1 MSHPFLMRQMLH
13 THAKRFVWTSFG
25 ASIAATVALYV
36 FYVHPRHL
44 KYEEYFKNYDG
55 YTRMREIC
63 AANKGYMHTCP
74 QELAK
79 MYEEKGK
86 PIAPLQQ

>member
-1 MSHPFLMRQMLH
+1 MAAGIASTALFY
-13 THAKRFVWTSFG
+13 FG
-25 ASIAATVALYV
+25 
-36 FYVHPRHL
+36 YVHRRHE
-44 KYEEYFKNYDG
+44 KYENFFKNYDP

-79 MYEEKGK
+79 LYEEKGK
-86 PIAPLQQ
+86 PIADL